1 MGYFEIVTIVFAAVW
16 AVIGAMLLHYAVFTI
31 VGIFAKKK
39 YPAAEEKLKYAVI
52 IGARNEEAVIGGL
65 LDSINAA
72 DYPKDKL
79 QVFVVAHN
87 CTDATAEVARGKGAT
102 VYEYDNPNE
111 RTVGYAYR
119 YLVDRISDDYG
130 VENYDGF
137 FIINADNRVTEN
149 YFTKMNDAFVA
160 NGRKHVITSYRNSH
174 NFPDNYMSFLY
185 GIYFITACRFE
196 ARGRTVCGCSTRVS
210 GTGYVFGP
218 EFLKDG
224 WKYVTLTE
232 DWEFSA
238 DSIACGKKIYY
249 CDDAEFFDEQP
260 TTVGVMMRQRL
271 RWARGHMVVFFTR
284 FKELMKSLFTPR
296 KKGGQNKFSVYD
308 FSTSILPLGVI
319 SVVSFIIQIILIS
332 LSPLF
337 GHDAGRVW
345 AFYGICA
352 GIGFALSYLICV
364 FTAVLLIILER
375 KRIPKVG
382 FFTALGA
389 ILVWPFFLM
398 LNIVLDVVAL
408 FKKKMEWEVIPHSGS
423 KREKKKVK

>member
-196 ARGRTVCGCSTRVS
+196 ARGRTVCGCSPRVS

-284 FKELMKSLFTPR
+284 FKELMKLVYSAQ
-296 KKGGQNKFSVYD
+296 KGRAKQVFRVRFFHFHTAARRNKRGFVYYSDYTYFAQSAVRSRCGQ
-308 FSTSILPLGVI
+308 G
-319 SVVSFIIQIILIS
+319 
-332 LSPLF
+332 
-337 GHDAGRVW
+337 
-345 AFYGICA
+345 
-352 GIGFALSYLICV
+352 
-364 FTAVLLIILER
+364 
-375 KRIPKVG
+375 VG
-382 FFTALGA
+382 FLRHMCGDR
-389 ILVWPFFLM
+389 VCS
-398 LNIVLDVVAL
+398 
-408 FKKKMEWEVIPHSGS
+408 VIPYLRVYGGFTYNSRAEENTQSRVFYCAWRHSRMAVFPYAEHRFG
-423 KREKKKVK
+423 RGGTVQEKDGMEGYSAQRQ